1 MKLLN
6 YIFPIKEE
14 NKKASALLLASRVS
28 FGLLLASH
36 GAQKLM
42 EFSTMAPQFPDPM
55 GVGSN
60 ISLILAIFGE
70 LVCSIAFILGFLTR
84 LALIPM
90 LFTMC
95 VAFFNVHGGSIAVGE
110 LAFVYLLVF
119 ILLWIA
125 GPGQYS
131 VDGFIG
137 KKLFKKGSLD

>member
-60 ISLILAIFGE
+60 ISLILAIVGE